1 MTGLITLP
9 EIEEARS
16 RLPREVRRTP
26 VVPLARRPDEV
37 GRETL
42 HLKLE
47 NLQVTGAYKIRAA
60 FHYLDSLTE
69 EERAK
74 GVVLASSG
82 NFGHGFAYA
91 GRRLGVKVTVVTPE
105 RTHRFKVDAIR
116 GHGADLVFCE
126 NNFLAR
132 APKVA
137 EVARES
143 GMLPLDTMEDRRV
156 AVGHASIGLEILED
170 VPDVETVIVPV
181 GSGGL
186 IAGVASAI
194 KLRAPHV
201 RVVGALPA
209 AGAAMYRS
217 VEAGKPVTIEDYK
230 TLADALWVMRTYA
243 FPLAHVQKRV
253 DDLVLVS
260 EEEIAEAVRVLF
272 LRGKVLAEPAG
283 AVPVAAYLAGRLEG
297 AGKTVA
303 LVSGGNLNPDL
314 AAGLL
319 AV

>member
-1 MTGLITLP
+1 VGH
-9 EIEEARS
+9 EA
-16 RLPREVRRTP
+16 
-26 VVPLARRPDEV
+26 
-37 GRETL
+37 L

-60 FHYLDSLTE
+60 FHFLGSLTG

-82 NFGHGFAYA
+82 NFGQGFAYA
-91 GRRLGVKVTVVTPE
+91 GRRLGVRVKVVTPE
-105 RTHRFKVDAIR
+105 RTSRFKADAIR
-116 GHGADLVFCE
+116 GYGADLVFCE

-132 APKVA
+132 APKVQ
-137 EVARES
+137 EVAREW
-143 GMLPLDTMEDRRV
+143 GMVPLDTMEDRRV
-156 AVGHASIGLEILED
+156 AIGHASIGLEILED
-170 VPDVETVIVPV
+170 VSGVETVIVPV

-217 VEAGKPVTIEDYK
+217 VRAGKPLTVEDYT

-243 FPLAHVQKRV
+243 FPLAHVQERV

-260 EEEIAEAVRVLF
+260 EEEIAEALRVLL

-283 AVPVAAYLAGRLEG
+283 AVPVAAFLAGRIEG

-303 LVSGGNLNPDL
+303 VVSGGNVNPEL

-319 AV
+319 AG